1 MPLPVPQED
10 SNRRRKDLG
19 PLEDW
24 QNLTSK
30 YLEKL
35 QQRKKSE
42 FQGGEWV
49 PWEQENQEEAGGAPW
64 CPAVRTL
71 QVHCRGRGLCP
82 CPGHQDPERH
92 VVWPK

>member
-1 MPLPVPQED
+1 MLPLPVPQED
-10 SNRRRKDLG
+10 SYRRRKDLG

-42 FQGGEWV
+42 FQGREWI
-49 PWEQENQEEAGGAPW
+49 PWEQENPEEP
-64 CPAVRTL
+64 
-71 QVHCRGRGLCP
+71 GRGSLVP
-82 CPGHQDPERH
+82 SGEDSASPLQGARALSLPRA
-92 VVWPK
+92 PRS

>member
-1 MPLPVPQED
+1 MFTLPVPQED
-10 SNRRRKDLG
+10 SYRRRKGLG

-24 QNLTSK
+24 RNLTSK

-49 PWEQENQEEAGGAPW
+49 PWEQEGQEEEGGGSLVSRGEDSARPLQGVRARSLPGAP
-64 CPAVRTL
+64 RS
-71 QVHCRGRGLCP
+71 
-82 CPGHQDPERH
+82 
-92 VVWPK
+92 